1 MAICRKCGA
10 QIEYRVTLRG
20 NKLPVDPT
28 RVAVI
33 TRRGTVV
40 HGWIS
45 HFSTCHTRKRRLPPE
60 LHIVQRRFE
69 PE

>member
-20 NKLPVDPT
+20 NKLPVDPAK
-28 RVAVI
+28 VAVI

-40 HGWIS
+40 YGWIS
-45 HFSTCHTRKRRLPPE
+45 HFSTCPNRVYSRPPE